1 MGHTISS
8 DFKREAKKSRQMN
21 NLAAFSILPRFISLY
36 IIAKF
41 VSQMFHK
48 LFRN

>member
-21 NLAAFSILPRFISLY
+21 NLAAF
-36 IIAKF
+36 AF
-41 VSQMFHK
+41 VSV
-48 LFRN
+48 LG